1 NRFHYLKMQVIKSLT
16 QMLALR
22 HPQEARIGFVPTM
35 GFLHEGHLSLVAEST
50 KNCDITIVSIFVN
63 PAQFGPNED
72 LESYPRD
79 LDRDLALLEQ
89 NGVDY
94 VFFPDPDMMYPKPY
108 HTWVEVSDL
117 SGILCG
123 ASRPGHFRGVCTVV
137 LKLVNIVKPHFMYM
151 GEKDFQQLTILTIMH
166 RDLNLSTR
174 IIGCPIIRESDGL
187 AKSSRNVYL
196 NSADRKIAV
205 CLSQALFKARSAVAA
220 GFRDAAALIATAKAD
235 ITASGA
241 KVDYV
246 EIVSATDL
254 SKADIIDEQSRMLIA
269 VYVGKTR
276 LIDNLQLL

>member
-1 NRFHYLKMQVIKSLT
+1 
-16 QMLALR
+16 MLALQ

-220 GFRDAAALIATAKAD
+220 GLRDAAALIATAKAD

>member
-1 NRFHYLKMQVIKSLT
+1 MQVIKSLT

-50 KNCDITIVSIFVN
+50 KNCDISIVSIFVN

-187 AKSSRNVYL
+187 AKSSRNAYL

-220 GFRDAAALIATAKAD
+220 GLRDAAALIATAKAD

>member
-1 NRFHYLKMQVIKSLT
+1 
-16 QMLALR
+16 MLALR

-205 CLSQALFKARSAVAA
+205 CPSQALFKARSAVAA